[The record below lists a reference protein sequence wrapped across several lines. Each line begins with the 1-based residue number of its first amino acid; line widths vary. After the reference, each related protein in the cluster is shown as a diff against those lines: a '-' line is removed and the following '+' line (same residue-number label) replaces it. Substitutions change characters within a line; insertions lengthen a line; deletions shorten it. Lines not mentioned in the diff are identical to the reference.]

1 MVGIILISHGPM
13 AKGMYESSKMF
24 LGDSIE
30 QFEYVCLN
38 PSESPDDFSK
48 ALNEAIQKC
57 DDGEG
62 VIMLGDLFGGTPCN
76 QASYLLND
84 HIELISG
91 VNLPMLLEILTV
103 RLQGKIDIK
112 HIINVAH
119 DSIINIKEKLE
130 NLDDEFD

>member
-1 MVGIILISHGPM
+1 
-13 AKGMYESSKMF
+13 
-24 LGDSIE
+24 
-30 QFEYVCLN
+30 
-38 PSESPDDFSK
+38 
-48 ALNEAIQKC
+48 
-57 DDGEG
+57 
-62 VIMLGDLFGGTPCN
+62 MLGDLFGGTPCN